1 MKGSNT
7 ADAIKLVVI
16 TCCVRVVGCGARAE
30 NWRIAE
36 CVKLDR
42 TTVASAILT
51 RIFEGTCVVQDDSK
65 TARKPRSAGKVR

>member
-7 ADAIKLVVI
+7 AEAIKLVVI
-16 TCCVRVVGCGARAE
+16 ACCVRVVGSGARAE

-51 RIFEGTCVVQDDSK
+51 SVLESDLCG
-65 TARKPRSAGKVR
+65 